1 MKKFTIILALFCVI
15 GLSAQDYVEFTNSQL
30 TYTQDFDGL
39 ESTLG
44 TKVWTNGTSPLLGW
58 YAFKLV
64 DTAPAAIVAYTTQ
77 SSAGLVSL
85 GSSTTT
91 SETDSTERA
100 LGAKIANAV
109 GSLAYGVKIKNN
121 TGQVLKSIQ
130 IVYTGEQWSYASGN
144 VQSNLVSYKINDVD
158 LAEPVLTGSGFTQIP
173 ELTFSS
179 PIYVAGTT
187 ATNIINGNL
196 AENKVVGITATINVT
211 IPVGGFFWLKWYDFN
226 DAGVDHQLSTDD
238 LSITASY
245 LGTSQNYI
253 TSKLLLSC
261 NQGNLSISDGKEI
274 ENVVIYNTLGGVM
287 LSRQVNATMADIA
300 VGHLADGI
308 YLAQVC
314 MKDGN
319 KIVKRFI
326 K

>member
-30 TYTQDFDGL
+30 TYTQDFDAL
-39 ESTLG
+39 DPTIG
-44 TKVWTNGTSPLLGW
+44 TKVWTNGASPLVGW

-64 DTAPAAIVAYTTQ
+64 DATPAAIVSYTTQ
-77 SSAGLVSL
+77 ASAGLVSL
-85 GSSTTT
+85 GLL
-91 SETDSTERA
+91 ESTERA

-121 TGQVLKSIQ
+121 TDQVLKSIQ

-144 VQSNLVSYKINDVD
+144 VQSNLVSYKINAID
-158 LAEPVLTGSGFTQIP
+158 LAATVFTDSVFTQIP

-179 PIYVAGTT
+179 PIYVEGTT
-187 ATNIINGNL
+187 ATHVIDGNL
-196 AENKVVGITATINVT
+196 AENKVVGITAAINVT

-226 DAGVDHQLSTDD
+226 DAGVDHQLATDD
-238 LSITASY
+238 LSVTASY

-261 NQGNLSISDGKEI
+261 NQDNLSISDGKEI
-274 ENVVIYNTLGGVM
+274 ENVAIYNTLGGVM

-308 YLAQVC
+308 YIAQVC

-319 KIVKRFI
+319 KIVKRFM